1 MARMRDHL
9 LSIYWL
15 NICQVR
21 YRVYCEEGKHG
32 RRFASKPQY
41 LKLKSAIKGGSMNA
55 LELLKEDHE
64 KVAALFDQVKE
75 TEDEQ
80 KHWSLFEQIKTE
92 LEVHTHIEET
102 VFYPRLQQYED
113 LKDMV
118 LEALEEH
125 KQVKTLIR
133 EIAALAKGS
142 EKLAAKLTV
151 MGENVEHHVEEE
163 EDEMFPQVEDLLSED
178 ELEEL
183 GTQLQAAKKDRLAA
197 IAKAR

>member
-1 MARMRDHL
+1 
-9 LSIYWL
+9 
-15 NICQVR
+15 
-21 YRVYCEEGKHG
+21 
-32 RRFASKPQY
+32 
-41 LKLKSAIKGGSMNA
+41 MNA
-55 LELLKEDHE
+55 LKLLKADHE

-75 TEDEQ
+75 TASQQELW
-80 KHWSLFEQIKTE
+80 KLFEQIKTE

-102 VFYPRLQQYED
+102 VFYPRLQPYED

-133 EIAALAKGS
+133 EIAALVQGS
-142 EKLAAKLTV
+142 EKLDAKLTV

-163 EDEMFPQVEDLLSED
+163 EDEMFPKVEKMMSAD

-183 GTQLQAAKKDRLAA
+183 GAQLKAAKKARLSAVA
-197 IAKAR
+197 